1 MSRQRMSK
9 GDDRAPNLKT
19 KDVQQAEIDKQK
31 AEYFA
36 NGGRTDVLEY
46 NPAEQPKA
54 KMGDNEGIL

>member
-1 MSRQRMSK
+1 MSK

-19 KDVQQAEIDKQK
+19 KDIQQAELDKDIADFK
-31 AEYFA
+31 A
-36 NGGRTDVLEY
+36 NGGVITSLEY